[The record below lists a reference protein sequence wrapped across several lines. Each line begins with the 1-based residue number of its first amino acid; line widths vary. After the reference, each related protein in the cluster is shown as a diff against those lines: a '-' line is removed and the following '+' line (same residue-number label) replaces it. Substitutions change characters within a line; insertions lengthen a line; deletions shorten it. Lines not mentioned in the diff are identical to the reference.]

1 MAVLVTGGA
10 GYIGAHV
17 VRLLRE
23 RHDEIVVVDDL
34 STGDAARIGDVPLV
48 RVDLCDRAAVDP
60 LAEAMCDYDVGAVIH
75 IAAKK
80 QVGESAVRPAWYYDQ
95 NVGGNAHLL
104 QAMEAA
110 GVDRLMFSSS
120 AATYGLPDIAPGSL
134 IDEAITPRPISVYG
148 ETKLVCE
155 WMNRAAANAWGLR
168 CVNLRYFNVAG
179 AGWDDLGDP
188 GIFNLIPIA
197 LSALTI
203 GQQPRVFGD
212 DYDTPDGT
220 CIRDYVH
227 VLDLARAHLVA
238 LDYLSS
244 DHRPH
249 DVFNVGTGTGAS
261 VREVLE
267 RIAVSTGMTV
277 EPITV
282 ERRPGDPAQLVADV
296 ARIEQSLGWK
306 AEQDLAAIV
315 DSAWSAWRPSG
326 QSSPA
331 SGSSSSS

>member
-17 VRLLRE
+17 VRLLRD
-23 RHDEIVVVDDL
+23 RGDDLLVVDDL
-34 STGDAARIGDVPLV
+34 STGDARRLGDVPLV
-48 RVDLCDRAAVDP
+48 QVDLCDGTAVAT
-60 LAEAMCDYDVGAVIH
+60 LADAMRGHGVGAVIH

-80 QVGESAVRPAWYYDQ
+80 QVAESISRPAWYYDQ
-95 NVGGNAHLL
+95 NVGGSAHLL

-110 GVDRLMFSSS
+110 GVDKLMFSSS
-120 AATYGLPDIAPGSL
+120 AATYGLPDVAPGSL
-134 IDEAITPRPISVYG
+134 IDEDAAPRPISPYG

-155 WMNRAAANAWGLR
+155 WMNRAAAASWGLR
-168 CVNLRYFNVAG
+168 SVNLRYFNVAG

-188 GIFNLIPIA
+188 GVFNLIPIA
-197 LSALTI
+197 LSQLTR
-203 GQQPRVFGD
+203 GEQPRVFGD

-244 DHRPH
+244 DDRPH
-249 DVFNVGTGTGAS
+249 DVFNVGTGRGAS

-267 RIAVSTGMTV
+267 RVAVTTGMAV
-277 EPITV
+277 EPKVV
-282 ERRPGDPAQLVADV
+282 ERRSGDPGQLVADV
-296 ARIEQSLGWK
+296 TRIEKSLGWK
-306 AEQDLAAIV
+306 AEHDLATIV
-315 DSAWSAWRPSG
+315 DSSWSAWQAGRSG
-326 QSSPA
+326 
-331 SGSSSSS
+331 